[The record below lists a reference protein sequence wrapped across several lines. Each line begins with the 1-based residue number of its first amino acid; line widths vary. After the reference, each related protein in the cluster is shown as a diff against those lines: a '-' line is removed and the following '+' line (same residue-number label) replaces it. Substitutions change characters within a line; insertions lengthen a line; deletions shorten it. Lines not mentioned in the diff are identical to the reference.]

1 LDFLK
6 DENDSMIQSSYD
18 PKLHFDKEI
27 ADTLDEIMKEKNV
40 TQAEALDIL
49 VKGEWDKFLEGQEKM
64 EKLCKGRGIPITR
77 EDYKKKKGVFVA

>member
-1 LDFLK
+1 
-6 DENDSMIQSSYD
+6 
-18 PKLHFDKEI
+18 
-27 ADTLDEIMKEKNV
+27 MKEKNV

-77 EDYKKKKGVFVA
+77 EDYKKKKGVFLA